1 MEKII
6 LKIEQLAK
14 EIFLKN
20 NSLDATPE
28 TLTNITSISYGYKHV
43 NNIQTDELCI
53 VYTVKEKKPIS
64 ELLPSEIISST
75 IVIDNQILK
84 TDVKVLDN
92 IELLVC
98 NPVCGTANG
107 PNAVINKAVTR
118 PLKGGLSITCTNKV
132 FPAVPLIEATVGTMG
147 FIAVHTTTNSLVG
160 VTCNH
165 VVIQDAFI
173 ACDRTP
179 CLPEENEYLPI
190 NSVYQN
196 GETNIIPPSN
206 YTIGR
211 TLFYEPISYN
221 YSNQVDCAIFSLREA
236 DIDQTNTSTSVMQ
249 AGVTYNFPLPF
260 ATTAE
265 INTILSTNP
274 MLYSSGRT
282 TGPKGGAAC
291 PLRIESLANSFLI
304 NYTMQGNPTTVQFYN
319 VIKFIKTDPA
329 TDPALLPICNNP
341 IIPGDSGSALIADFG
356 GTRKIIGLVF
366 ASGTDAGGNIIAGY
380 ACRIDSVA
388 SAMGI
393 HAWDGSPKNYVDETS
408 ITFKT
413 KPGLVCDPKLECSV
427 GQVYNQV
434 GVTTLIN
441 NC

>member
-28 TLTNITSISYGYKHV
+28 TLTNITSISYGYKYV

-92 IELLVC
+92 IELLAC

-118 PLKGGLSITCTNKV
+118 PLMGGLSITSTNNV
-132 FPAVPLIEATVGTMG
+132 LSVGTMG

-160 VTCNH
+160 VTNNH

-190 NSVYQN
+190 DSVYQN
-196 GETNIIPPSN
+196 GESGVIPPPN

-221 YSNQVDCAIFSLREA
+221 YSNQVDCAIFSLRQA

-249 AGVTYNFPLPF
+249 AGVAYNFPLPF

-291 PLRIESLANSFLI
+291 PLRIDSLGNSFLI
-304 NYTMQGNPTTVQFYN
+304 NYIMQGNPTTVQFYN

-329 TDPALLPICNNP
+329 TDPALVPICYNP

-356 GTRKIIGLVF
+356 GVRKIIGLVF
-366 ASGTDAGGNIIAGY
+366 ANGTDAGGNIIAGY

-408 ITFKT
+408 IAFKT
-413 KPGLVCDPKLECSV
+413 KPGLVCDPTLQCNF
-427 GQVYNQV
+427 GGPVYNQV